1 MVDPEELYPEPVK
14 RERGRPWA
22 TTHAAIVEAA
32 FDLFREVGFEATTM
46 PMIASR
52 AGIGR
57 ATVFHYFSSK
67 ADILWYSQTDTTEE
81 FRANLAA
88 QPPQGDLAD
97 GAFAAY
103 AAVWSGHA
111 DEIAIGKEM
120 VHTIETAPPET
131 TGKWRAYE
139 TWSNLVH
146 EYVMQRTGL
155 PATDTAAR
163 AVAMAIW
170 AAIWSAATEFALGDS
185 DTIDEHLA
193 RARRAIAGADAR
205 LGTRGGVAI

>member
-1 MVDPEELYPEPVK
+1 MK
-14 RERGRPWA
+14 RERGRPSA

-32 FDLFREVGFEATTM
+32 FALFREVGFGATTM
-46 PMIASR
+46 PQIAER

-57 ATVFHYFSSK
+57 ATVFRYFSSK

-81 FRANLAA
+81 FRTNLAA
-88 QPPQGDLAD
+88 QPAETGLAD

-103 AAVWSGHA
+103 AAIWSTHERDA
-111 DEIAIGKEM
+111 AIGKEM
-120 VHTIETAPPET
+120 VRTIETSPPET

-139 TWSNLVH
+139 AWSGLVH
-146 EYVMQRTGL
+146 DYVIARTGL

-170 AAIWSAATEFALGDS
+170 AAIWSAATEFALTDS
-185 DTIDEHLA
+185 DSIDAHLA
-193 RARRAIAGADAR
+193 TARAAIAGDDPRIAAR
-205 LGTRGGVAI
+205 GSVVI

>member
-1 MVDPEELYPEPVK
+1 MK
-14 RERGRPWA
+14 RERGRPRA

-32 FDLFREVGFEATTM
+32 FELFREVGFESVTM
-46 PMIASR
+46 PMIAAR

-57 ATVFHYFSSK
+57 ATVFHYFSNK
-67 ADILWYSQTDTTEE
+67 AEILWYTQTDTTEE
-81 FRANLAA
+81 FRTNLAA
-88 QPPQGDLAD
+88 QPAGVDLAD

-103 AAVWSGHA
+103 AGIWSTHA

-120 VHTIETAPPET
+120 VRTIETSSPES

-139 TWSNLVH
+139 TWSGLVH
-146 EYVMQRTGL
+146 DYVMARTGL

-170 AAIWSAATEFALGDS
+170 AAIWSAATEFALTDS
-185 DTIDEHLA
+185 DSIDEHLA
-193 RARRAIAGADAR
+193 RARAAIGGADPRVGA
-205 LGTRGGVAI
+205 RGGLAI